1 MRLKI
6 GSGVSIV
13 IVEEGPSKV
22 IFFNRPV
29 RAIELNK
36 QEISQIT
43 ALLNSDLKTKI
54 GVADRDTIRIR
65 ESSKLPLEGL

>member
-1 MRLKI
+1 MRLKTD
-6 GSGVSIV
+6 SGVSIV

-36 QEISQIT
+36 QEMSQIT
-43 ALLNSDLKTKI
+43 ALLTADPKTKI
-54 GVADRDTIRIR
+54 GVANREPIKIR
-65 ESSKLPLEGL
+65 ESSKLPPEGL